1 MAVDF
6 HTKYRPEKLEEVVG
20 QDHVVKSLEKLFKKE
35 LPHSFL
41 FIGESGVGKTTLARI
56 IAKKLGCTPKNIIEI
71 NAAIYNGVD
80 TMRELADGLKYS
92 AMGANPTKV
101 VIIDEAH
108 MLTKASWNALLKI
121 IEEPPKHVYF
131 IICTTE
137 GSKVIK
143 TIKTRCIEYNLK
155 EVKYEDLYSLVEYVV
170 TEEDIELE
178 DEALELIVEAAEGS
192 PRQALRCLEK
202 CAGCESLKDVKAV
215 LESVNDAD
223 DVYQLCKLLVSKN
236 PTWKKAS
243 KILKGLKGTNIEGA
257 RIQIVN
263 YLTSCLL
270 GSKDESS
277 ILFFADT
284 LDQFTKPLENKST
297 ALGELS
303 LSVVSVIY
311 PD

>member
-1 MAVDF
+1 MSIDF
-6 HTKYRPEKLEEVVG
+6 HVKYRPQCLEEVVG
-20 QDHVVKSLEKLFKKE
+20 QNHVVKSLKKLFEKE

-56 IAKKLGCTPKNIIEI
+56 IANELDCAPKNIIEI

-80 TMRELADGLKYS
+80 VMRELADSLKYS

-101 VIIDEAH
+101 VILDEAH
-108 MLTKASWNALLKI
+108 MLTKSSWNALLKI

-137 GSKVIK
+137 GSKVTN

-155 EVKYEDLYSLVEYVV
+155 EVGYEDLYNLIIDVAKQ
-170 TEEDIELE
+170 EEIDFDE
-178 DEALELIVEAAEGS
+178 DVLELIVDAAEGS
-192 PRQALRCLEK
+192 PRKALRCLEK
-202 CAGCESLKDVKAV
+202 CVGCESVDDVKTV
-215 LESVNDAD
+215 LESVNELD

-236 PTWKKAS
+236 PSWKKAS
-243 KILKGLKGTNIEGA
+243 KILKGFKGTNIEGA

-270 GSKDESS
+270 GSKTEDTT
-277 ILFFADT
+277 LFFADA
-284 LDQFTKPLENKST
+284 LDQFIKPLENKST

-303 LSVVSVIY
+303 LGVVNVIY